1 MLDFEFCLYYYFL
14 GIILVGVEM
23 LVSSIGYF
31 DVSKPYCAD
40 NATKNQTPKINLTEG
55 FGHFN
60 EKKQTQNNDSNL
72 LVSFVNSFK
81 SLFNKEKS
89 QDSSKYLS
97 LIA

>member
-1 MLDFEFCLYYYFL
+1 
-14 GIILVGVEM
+14 M

-31 DVSKPYCAD
+31 DVLKVSCAEST
-40 NATKNQTPKINLTEG
+40 TKNQTQKNNLTEG
-55 FGHFN
+55 FGHFR
-60 EKKQTQNNDSNL
+60 EKEQNNSNDSNL
-72 LVSFVNSFK
+72 FVSLINSFK